1 MRKKFKPVN
10 VEKQTSQRFMSAC
23 RKLGL
28 LGYVEAGKALD
39 AHVRALTEK
48 TGEHAKG
55 KTI

>member
-48 TGEHAKG
+48 TGEFAKG
-55 KTI
+55 KMI